1 MVQTF
6 IDTGLPA
13 VAFIPDGWT
22 VFQHS
27 PLLAEFLIK
36 PKLSLKVLKKKM
48 CLWLV
53 LTYSIAAVGQY
64 VSRCVCRLSPA
75 GLEIENEDEKVKK
88 ITLKI
93 KDHNVTIFFFY
104 LILTHHILWHLERC
118 HTCLFDSLYQELSAI
133 CLRAVV
139 LIQIKHNCMA
149 L

>member
-27 PLLAEFLIK
+27 PLLVESLINRSWVWK
-36 PKLSLKVLKKKM
+36 CWKKDVP
-48 CLWLV
+48 LIS

-64 VSRCVCRLSPA
+64 VSRCVCRLSPV

-88 ITLKI
+88 K
-93 KDHNVTIFFFY
+93 Y
-104 LILTHHILWHLERC
+104 
-118 HTCLFDSLYQELSAI
+118 S
-133 CLRAVV
+133 
-139 LIQIKHNCMA
+139 
-149 L
+149 